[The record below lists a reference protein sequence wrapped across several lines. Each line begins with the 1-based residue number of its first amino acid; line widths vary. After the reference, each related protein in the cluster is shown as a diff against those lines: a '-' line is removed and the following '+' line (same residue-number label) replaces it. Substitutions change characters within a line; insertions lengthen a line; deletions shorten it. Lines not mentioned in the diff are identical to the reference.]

1 MMRWIVLAL
10 SLGVAIM
17 SMIHGVIAMLL
28 SSGGTAQS
36 ITGTPSGSG
45 FTWLTGILLITSAVL
60 ALIGGILAFNRRR
73 IAGLFLVVAALICLF
88 AHRDTLIYGG
98 LYLVGGVLS
107 FFLRGDSGYED
118 YDDEENEEEDDD
130 EDASLGDEANRRDA
144 PEDFRQFS
152 YGNRRKERASKIYKE
167 DREEYDFGKEG
178 AFMSNEQV
186 RIRSSKVCPACGA
199 SVGVDHKFCF
209 ICGGP
214 LHTSNSVAADS
225 SVPLI
230 DDLLVPSAVFVA
242 KPEEA
247 ASFDDLETI
256 YPTDGDESEDEENEE
271 YEAERV
277 EIPAPHK
284 VFVKPVK
291 DDQPIPKRSLI
302 INPDS
307 AYQEFSN
314 YTRRR
319 KRNSHSLLRRILGP
333 LLLLLAVGGVAWF
346 LLGLRKLPEEKLL
359 VPVPERSMPSG
370 EVSSSEPGIAVPNG
384 GGMPVN
390 TDDVLSALR
399 IESPT
404 RVAILGT
411 NVNIRS
417 DHSTAGTVVTRLNSD
432 VRGELLDRWEGVAGN
447 LTGPWYRISAGGK
460 EGWIYAQYVQPLDSR
475 ETSLP
480 PGYTASLLK
489 SFGSGKSEMA
499 GQLGQPTKRTATS
512 STWAGLTATF
522 KNDDGLT
529 KLQISSPKHVLSNGV
544 AVGITDE
551 DLYRKVGYPSDYG
564 SSQLRYLEGSNHGMA
579 IKMKDRKVQTIT
591 VGTI

>member
-1 MMRWIVLAL
+1 
-10 SLGVAIM
+10 
-17 SMIHGVIAMLL
+17 
-28 SSGGTAQS
+28 
-36 ITGTPSGSG
+36 
-45 FTWLTGILLITSAVL
+45 
-60 ALIGGILAFNRRR
+60 
-73 IAGLFLVVAALICLF
+73 
-88 AHRDTLIYGG
+88 
-98 LYLVGGVLS
+98 
-107 FFLRGDSGYED
+107 
-118 YDDEENEEEDDD
+118 
-130 EDASLGDEANRRDA
+130 
-144 PEDFRQFS
+144 
-152 YGNRRKERASKIYKE
+152 
-167 DREEYDFGKEG
+167 
-178 AFMSNEQV
+178 MSNEQV

-230 DDLLVPSAVFVA
+230 DDLLVPSAVSAA
-242 KPEEA
+242 KSEEA

-256 YPTDGDESEDEENEE
+256 YPTDGDENEDEDEDEDNGEDE
-271 YEAERV
+271 YTAEQV

-319 KRNSHSLLRRILGP
+319 KRNNHSLLRRILGP

-359 VPVPERSMPSG
+359 VPVPERKIISE
-370 EVSSSEPGIAVPNG
+370 EVSSSDTGIAVPNG
-384 GGMPVN
+384 GGALVN

-432 VRGELLDRWEGVAGN
+432 VRGELLDRWEGVTGN

-480 PGYTASLLK
+480 SGYTASLLK
-489 SFGSGKSEMA
+489 SFGSSKSEMVN
-499 GQLGQPTKRTATS
+499 QLGQPTKRTATS

-551 DLYRKVGYPSDYG
+551 DLYRKVGYPSDY
-564 SSQLRYLEGSNHGMA
+564 SSGQLRYLEGSNHGMA
-579 IKMKDRKVQTIT
+579 VRIKDRKVQAITI
-591 VGTI
+591 GTI